1 MWECKEDG
9 GLCMEGGEQASGMLL
24 VAACKWMHASYQYV

>member
-1 MWECKEDG
+1 MWACVWKVG
-9 GLCMEGGEQASGMLL
+9 SRLSGMLL

>member
-1 MWECKEDG
+1 MG
-9 GLCMEGGEQASGMLL
+9 GLCMKGGERASDMLL